1 MIYSIIEG
9 LCESLQ
15 IYKYITY
22 NTNKIE
28 KAHLQFLVLNV
39 LYPCVIYNM
48 LNDKYAFLILWKT
61 FMCPYITIYNMVYM
75 KEIFKSITSN
85 NISIG
90 QIVLCIIKDVYI
102 IIGFLMQCI
111 LLSTIPFVGKYIYF
125 IFMCLYYSFISFDY
139 GWSYRNYSM
148 QERIHFFETR
158 YSYFLG
164 FGILNSLIDMIV
176 PYPYNTCLNDALL
189 PVMCKIAMNVKLKNL
204 HKSRRIRFLY
214 TSDLI
219 SEKLLTFTWF
229 ILIKQGKYKD
239 CYWQD
244 INII

>member
-1 MIYSIIEG
+1 
-9 LCESLQ
+9 
-15 IYKYITY
+15 
-22 NTNKIE
+22 
-28 KAHLQFLVLNV
+28 
-39 LYPCVIYNM
+39 
-48 LNDKYAFLILWKT
+48 
-61 FMCPYITIYNMVYM
+61 
-75 KEIFKSITSN
+75 
-85 NISIG
+85 
-90 QIVLCIIKDVYI
+90 
-102 IIGFLMQCI
+102 
-111 LLSTIPFVGKYIYF
+111 
-125 IFMCLYYSFISFDY
+125 
-139 GWSYRNYSM
+139 M

-229 ILIKQGKYKD
+229 ILIKQGKYKRLLLARYKYYMNVLKYCISTVSGSVLLLKD
-239 CYWQD
+239 LFTYM
-244 INII
+244 